1 MYIELAIIWIL
12 VFAFFMIINI
22 VEKSKNF
29 GRIAGLWILLLGLFV
44 IVNGIQ
50 IESGSTITTTDTGY
64 TVVYDYSDITLPY
77 STYSFIWGLIF
88 ILLGL
93 YILYSNLL

>member
-1 MYIELAIIWIL
+1 MYIEILLIWIL
-12 VFAFFMIINI
+12 IFVVFLVINI
-22 VEKSKNF
+22 TANSYDF
-29 GRIAGLWILLLGLFV
+29 GRIAGIWILLLGLFV
-44 IVNGIQ
+44 IVGGVQMETGIT
-50 IESGSTITTTDTGY
+50 ITDTVSGSNI
-64 TVVYDYSDITLPY
+64 VYDYSDITLPY